1 MSLPIPY
8 PERNLT
14 DSGQGAGRDEA
25 SLRSLLCHIGR
36 QLHDAAWLSGMG
48 GSLSARLDT
57 AHFLLTPPDLAKG
70 FLQPDQLLKVALED
84 ALNAHNGEARLHA
97 LCYRQRADLNG
108 ILFTTPPN
116 AIALTLA
123 NISMRT
129 CVLPEAII
137 LLGLVPT
144 AAYSAPFS
152 AEQCEAIR
160 LLIAQHDALLIAHSG
175 ALTAGSDLWEAFLRM
190 EVLEHTASVLRRAA
204 QLAPLPTLPP
214 HEVARLLSI
223 RRQRGYWREGDA
235 ERFCQMCGVC

>member
-14 DSGQGAGRDEA
+14 DSGHGGGRDEV

-36 QLHDAAWLSGMG
+36 QLHEAAWLSGTG
-48 GSLSARLDT
+48 GSLSARLD
-57 AHFLLTPPDLAKG
+57 AVHFLLTPPHLAKG
-70 FLQPDQLLKVALED
+70 FLQPDQILKVAFED
-84 ALNAHNGEARLHA
+84 ALGAHEGEARFHA
-97 LCYRQRADLNG
+97 LCYHQRADLNG
-108 ILFTTPPN
+108 VLFATPPS

-129 CVLPEAII
+129 CVLPEAVI

-160 LLIAQHDALLIAHSG
+160 VLIAQHDALLIAHSG
-175 ALTAGSDLWEAFLRM
+175 ALTAGADLWEAFLRM
-190 EVLEHTASVLRRAA
+190 EVLEHTATVLQRAA

-214 HEVARLLSI
+214 HDVARLIAI
-223 RRQRGYWREGDA
+223 RRQHGYWREGDA

>member
-8 PERNLT
+8 PQRNLT
-14 DSGQGAGRDEA
+14 DSQSAGARDEA
-25 SLRSLLCHIGR
+25 SLRGLLCHIGR
-36 QLHDAAWLSGMG
+36 QLHEAAWLSGTA
-48 GSLSARLDT
+48 GSLSARLDA
-57 AHFLLTPPDLAKG
+57 AHLLLTPPQLAKG
-70 FLQPDQLLKVALED
+70 FLQPDQLLKIAFED
-84 ALNAHNGEARLHA
+84 ALNAQEGEARLHA
-97 LCYRQRADLNG
+97 LCYQRRPDLNG
-108 ILFTTPPN
+108 ILFATPPN

-123 NISMRT
+123 DISMRT

-152 AEQCEAIR
+152 AKQCEAIR
-160 LLIAQHDALLIAHSG
+160 VLIAQHDALLIAHSG
-175 ALTAGSDLWEAFLRM
+175 ALTVGADLWEAFLRM
-190 EVLEHTASVLRRAA
+190 EVLEHTATVLGRAA

-214 HEVARLLSI
+214 HEVARLLSL